1 MSKLTQCADL
11 IHEIC
16 YYSDKNEIIRT
27 ENKLNSV
34 IETMLIFL
42 DEEDLIHI
50 INVVL
55 QRLAERKYTHFNEYL
70 DQQLTYL
77 RECIK

>member
-34 IETMLIFL
+34 IESILIFL
-42 DEEDLIHI
+42 DAEDLIHI

-55 QRLAERKYTHFNEYL
+55 QRLAERKNTRFNEYFEMKI
-70 DQQLTYL
+70 TYL
-77 RECIK
+77 RETIE